1 MATGGDE
8 TDVEP
13 QDLELLSKWVKKRL
27 FGMVKFVYR
36 PSVDLKVDGDLF
48 WLFVGDC
55 KDSLRGLSKLADATA
70 GQKKMYLKLLW
81 AEATNKPN
89 IVSEGLSIRRSTV
102 YTSMHNQWVSKYRVR
117 GRRVKVPDYNSYCL

>member
-1 MATGGDE
+1 MFENVCVQIFEESFRGERQVQGELQEEIAATIFIKTKTKTKMATGGDE

-48 WLFVGDC
+48 WLFVGIARTVC
-55 KDSLRGLSKLADATA
+55 AD
-70 GQKKMYLKLLW
+70 
-81 AEATNKPN
+81 
-89 IVSEGLSIRRSTV
+89 
-102 YTSMHNQWVSKYRVR
+102 
-117 GRRVKVPDYNSYCL
+117 